1 MDSFI
6 TSVGGFFAILTSQ
19 PVVTAIMVADLAA
32 LFVVV
37 VYFRRSVSRYSR
49 NAEET
54 IAEVDRIASDAAQSF
69 SRGTRSAEES
79 PSEHAREAWAE
90 YSKTLFQ
97 SADGVTLYSTDDAER
112 FFNTRTLAPELF
124 KDSLLAA
131 IPSMLTAIG
140 VLATFLGLSVG
151 LGGVD
156 ISPDADTGALLQG
169 INTLISSAGVAFIT
183 SIGGVLTSLY
193 ATFTLKKREGVM
205 ERNVAALEADVD
217 KRFVRYSAES
227 GLFGMETHT
236 RETAESMA
244 ELHEKIGV
252 KLQTAV
258 DGLSQEM
265 QTAFVTA
272 IDRALAPALD
282 KLTTDTSKQSAEV
295 FEALVG
301 RFSGAFEHMGDAQS
315 TAMQS
320 ASDSLVNSVTTM
332 GAQLGHSLSA
342 VQSAAE
348 EDRLAN
354 RQALEQMRSAVDTQ
368 VEDIRS
374 ATTDQAEQL
383 RAATQEQAEADRQ
396 STAALMA
403 ELRSTGQQQLKR
415 FHDEASEQTH
425 VLQTQL
431 SDLTSL
437 TEQQHQSSS
446 RTVEQLA
453 QLAEST
459 RAAMATSAERLTDSA
474 AHLEKVA
481 SDFSTTSRDVS
492 GRLADST
499 ASIAAVS
506 AQQTK
511 SLEALDRHSG
521 SIDRIADLSGTT
533 AERLSEASVEAK
545 SSFEMMRLHQNEF
558 VDEIESALTRAQSQI
573 VNEIE
578 EVSKSMSDWLNEYSD
593 GVRSQT
599 NERLDE
605 WNKQTTQF
613 ASEMLTVSRSLSD
626 VVDEMERRSTN
637 GTPPRAKR

>member
-1 MDSFI
+1 M
-6 TSVGGFFAILTSQ
+6 GGFLEILFNQPLVTSIMLGDFAIL
-19 PVVTAIMVADLAA
+19 I
-32 LFVVV
+32 FVLGYLLTRV
-37 VYFRRSVSRYSR
+37 RRYSQH
-49 NAEET
+49 ASEA
-54 IAEVDRIASDAAQSF
+54 IAEVERISADAAESF
-69 SRGTRSAEES
+69 SKGMRSAQDSES
-79 PSEHAREAWAE
+79 VHAREAWAE
-90 YSKTLFQ
+90 YRKTLFQ
-97 SADGVTLYSTDDAER
+97 SAGGETVYSTDDAER

-151 LGGVD
+151 LGGID
-156 ISPDADTGALLQG
+156 ISADADTGSLLQG
-169 INTLISSAGVAFIT
+169 ISMLISSAGVAFVT
-183 SIGGVLTSLY
+183 SIFGVLFSLA
-193 ATFTLKKREGVM
+193 ATFALKRQEGLT
-205 ERNVAALEADVD
+205 ERSVATLEADVD
-217 KRFVRYSAES
+217 RRFVRYSAES

-258 DGLSQEM
+258 DGLGNEM

-301 RFSGAFEHMGDAQS
+301 RFSGAFEHMGDTQS

-320 ASDSLVNSVTTM
+320 ASDSLVSSVTTM
-332 GAQLGHSLSA
+332 GDQLGHSLSA

-348 EDRLAN
+348 EDRRAN
-354 RQALEQMRSAVDTQ
+354 REALEQMRSAIGTQ

-383 RAATQEQAEADRQ
+383 RAATREQAEADRQ
-396 STAALMA
+396 STAALMT
-403 ELRSTGQQQLKR
+403 ELRSTGEQQLKR
-415 FHDEASEQTH
+415 FHDEASEQTY

-437 TEQQHQSSS
+437 AEQQNQSSS

-453 QLAEST
+453 HVAEST

-474 AHLEKVA
+474 GHLEKIA

-521 SIDRIADLSGTT
+521 SIDRIANLSGAT

-599 NERLDE
+599 NERLEE

-613 ASEMLTVSRSLSD
+613 ASEMLTVSRSLSE
-626 VVDEMERRSTN
+626 VVDEMERRSSN
-637 GTPPRAKR
+637 GTAPRAKR